1 MGSRNNVEEEER
13 EKEGEEAVAAR
24 KLANV
29 FLFWKNVYINWLDQ
43 SNKVFFFCSFSLSVA
58 FLLLFWQKEVAQW
71 MLTKT
76 VVAIID
82 SHHSSINWHT
92 YYIFIDCLQN
102 FVLVRFLCPELR
114 SFQFSSSRFFF
125 LIKRC
130 ERKIRFDIRVPQL
143 SSGIISLETEMG
155 WTGSAH
161 SLLFTLLFLF
171 LSMCV
176 CVFFCLYFST
186 WHLLETKKKRFTK
199 SKRILDILMW
209 RNRLR
214 EWTKNIYESYSWSLS
229 LSHLEAEFSV
239 CQVFD
244 WYGKKARESSGGN

>member
-1 MGSRNNVEEEER
+1 MRGAWNGKPQQRRKEER
-13 EKEGEEAVAAR
+13 EQEGEEAVAAR

-176 CVFFCLYFST
+176 CVYFFASISALGICS
-186 WHLLETKKKRFTK
+186 RQRK
-199 SKRILDILMW
+199 SVSLNLNAFWIFWCDAIACESEQKIYTNLIHDPLAYRI
-209 RNRLR
+209 
-214 EWTKNIYESYSWSLS
+214 
-229 LSHLEAEFSV
+229 
-239 CQVFD
+239 
-244 WYGKKARESSGGN
+244 